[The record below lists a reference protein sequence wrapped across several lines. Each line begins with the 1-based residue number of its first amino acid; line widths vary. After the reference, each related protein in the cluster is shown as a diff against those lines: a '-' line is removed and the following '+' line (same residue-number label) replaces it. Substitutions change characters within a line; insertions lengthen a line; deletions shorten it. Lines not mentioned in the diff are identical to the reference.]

1 MFVAVD
7 DFRSSWAQ
15 YTIQLASREQ
25 RDKLQA
31 GLKEKG
37 IPTMI
42 YYPKPMHEQLAFGI
56 GEDYEFDCSAT
67 KRLCDTVLSLPIH
80 PYLKDEEIE
89 EVAEYIKIFC
99 RKENISI

>member
-1 MFVAVD
+1 MSVAVD

-56 GEDYEFDCSAT
+56 G
-67 KRLCDTVLSLPIH
+67 
-80 PYLKDEEIE
+80 
-89 EVAEYIKIFC
+89 
-99 RKENISI
+99 